1 MRHVLHRYRAY
12 SLGLGAALGL
22 LVAATG
28 SFVVPATDFSVH
40 GVARVNGKEITRR
53 ELDLAVARTLG
64 GRPTTHAQRRSALE
78 FLIDQELLIQRGV
91 SIGVLDSDRTVRKA
105 LAMAL
110 IDRTVAEVLKHE
122 PSEEALQTFYASHRV
137 VFSLPGRLR
146 VQQLT
151 FSATGDSASAH
162 TQAERAVTALRNGMG
177 FAEARQRFG
186 QQLGAPLPDALLPP
200 HVLHRHLGPS
210 LTHAALALKAGEVS
224 APVASPLG
232 YHVLRMAERQDE
244 RVRPYQEVRSQVR
257 AEYLR
262 RERDRAAG
270 MGAVGF

>member
-1 MRHVLHRYRAY
+1 MRSLHRYHDRI
-12 SLGLGAALGL
+12 LGLGAALGL
-22 LVAATG
+22 LLAAPGAFVAPSADL
-28 SFVVPATDFSVH
+28 SAH
-40 GVARVNGKEITRR
+40 GVARVSGKEIIRH
-53 ELDLAVARTLG
+53 ELDLAVARTSG
-64 GRPTTHAQRRSALE
+64 PRATTHAQRRSALE

-122 PSEEALQTFYASHRV
+122 PSEEALQTFYASHRAI
-137 VFSLPGRLR
+137 FSLPGRLR

-162 TQAERAVTALRNGMG
+162 TQAERAVTALRDGMG

-224 APVASPLG
+224 APVAASPLG